1 MKVQLKLFATFRQYL
16 PAGAEGSTVEL
27 EVPSGT
33 RVGELL
39 ATVGIPQQ
47 ESPMVLVNGRGI
59 DSDRILVEGDVV
71 AVFPAMAGG

>member
-16 PAGAEGSTVEL
+16 PVGAEGSTVEL

-33 RVGELL
+33 RVTELL
-39 ATVGIPQQ
+39 ATIGIPQQ
-47 ESPMVLVNGRGI
+47 ESPMILVNGRGI